1 MSTFLKLSQIQ
12 NLIQMGSQ
20 WVCPED
26 LTGSILFTSDEL
38 KKLVSRSKE
47 LEAEELVYQ
56 KGYGQ
61 SSLWHLKQL
70 LSKP

>member
-1 MSTFLKLSQIQ
+1 
-12 NLIQMGSQ
+12 MGSQ

-47 LEAEELVYQ
+47 LEAEEKKNQ
-56 KGYGQ
+56 KQFNLYYFIFFN
-61 SSLWHLKQL
+61 
-70 LSKP
+70 